1 VSSPYLRFGLPPDA
15 AGVAALVT
23 AVLLLVLS
31 KTPLAERVRK
41 LDDRVVVGALALLA
55 ALLSAGYVV
64 HYLRGGPRIVDAT
77 SYFLEAR
84 ALSQGKLAFDV
95 PFPTGSFRGRFL
107 VPPGLD
113 GHPLAVIFPPGY
125 PALLAAGFLAHAPLA
140 VGPLLAAALVGA
152 TYWLARELTGRSD
165 VARLAAALSVV
176 CAALRYHTA
185 DTMSHGLAALLLCLS
200 LAGARRGGLA
210 LGVAGLALGWL
221 FATRP
226 VTGLVALPLC
236 LALSFHHRA
245 RALWLFPA
253 LVPGAALLL
262 AHQHAATGS
271 FFGSSQLRYYALADG
286 PPGCFRL
293 GFGAGIGCLFEHGEF
308 VRRNLESG
316 YGPLEALL
324 NTARRLRVHAIDV
337 ANFEA
342 LALFVP
348 IVAIGWRK
356 RPGVPVLGLGVL
368 LMVLA
373 YAAFYFDGSYPGGGA
388 RLYAEALP
396 LEHVLL
402 ALGALELRLSRF
414 LLPTALAGFALH
426 GVFGHLALRDREG
439 GRPLFEPSVLS
450 QAGVRRGLVFVGTD
464 HGFALGHDPSVL
476 DPWQH
481 PLVARKRGDAHDLL
495 LWERFGRPPSYE
507 YRFDTGRTDSR
518 ASLVPYPLSEL
529 GLLRFEAEAEWPPL
543 AVTGGFAHPDHHPD
557 ACVSGGRALRIE
569 RTGDRPVDVEIEVV
583 PRDPGWHELEIQWLT
598 DPPTEL
604 RAGLASLEEPL
615 KVLTPRPGSACSTQA
630 LGPMKLDGPTRLRL
644 SSSATSLLVDY
655 IELHPAQAKMR

>member
-1 VSSPYLRFGLPPDA
+1 MERTLTTSGPSSRCELALPALRRCPPMRRA
-15 AGVAALVT
+15 SPRWSRPCSCSCS
-23 AVLLLVLS
+23 S

-41 LDDRVVVGALALLA
+41 LDDRVVVGALALVA

-253 LVPGAALLL
+253 LVPGAAPPARASTRSDRELLRFEPAPL
-262 AHQHAATGS
+262 
-271 FFGSSQLRYYALADG
+271 LRARRR
-286 PPGCFRL
+286 PSGCFRL
-293 GFGAGIGCLFEHGEF
+293 GFGARIGCLFEHGEF

-414 LLPTALAGFALH
+414 LLSTALAGFALH

-529 GLLRFEAEAEWPPL
+529 GLLRFEAEAEWPP
-543 AVTGGFAHPDHHPD
+543 ARGHRWVRP
-557 ACVSGGRALRIE
+557 SG
-569 RTGDRPVDVEIEVV
+569 P
-583 PRDPGWHELEIQWLT
+583 PPG
-598 DPPTEL
+598 
-604 RAGLASLEEPL
+604 
-615 KVLTPRPGSACSTQA
+615 
-630 LGPMKLDGPTRLRL
+630 RLRL
-644 SSSATSLLVDY
+644 GWSRPSDRANGRPAGRRGNRSRASRPGLARTR
-655 IELHPAQAKMR
+655 ELSG

>member
-1 VSSPYLRFGLPPDA
+1 MSSPYLRFGLPPDA
-15 AGVAALVT
+15 VSVVALVS

-31 KTPLAERVRK
+31 KTPLAERVRR
-41 LDDRVVVGALALLA
+41 LDDRLLIGALALVA

-77 SYFLEAR
+77 SYYLEAR

-107 VPPGLD
+107 VPPGAE

-140 VGPLLAAALVGA
+140 LGPLLAALLVVA
-152 TYWLARELTGRSD
+152 TYWLARELTGRND

-185 DTMSHGLAALLLCLS
+185 DTMSHGLAALLLCAS

-210 LGVAGLALGWL
+210 LVAAGLALGWL

-226 VTGLVALPLC
+226 VTALAAFPIC
-236 LALSFHHRA
+236 LGLSFRHRA
-245 RALWLFPA
+245 RALLLLPA
-253 LVPGAALLL
+253 LAPGLALLV

-271 FFGSSQLRYYALADG
+271 LFGSSQLRYYALADG

-293 GFGAGIGCLFEHGEF
+293 GFGAGIGCLFEHGDF
-308 VRRNLESG
+308 VRRSLPTG

-342 LALFVP
+342 LSLLVP
-348 IVAIGWRK
+348 IVALRL
-356 RPGVPVLGLGVL
+356 RRSPGVPALGLGAL
-368 LMVLA
+368 LVVVA

-388 RLYAEALP
+388 RLYADVLP

-402 ALGALELRLSRF
+402 ALGAVEFRLSRF
-414 LLPTALAGFALH
+414 LLPSALAGFALH

-439 GRPLFEPSVLS
+439 GRPMFEPAVLAD
-450 QAGVRRGLVFVGTD
+450 AGVRRGLVFVDTD
-464 HGFALGHDPSVL
+464 HGFALGHDPSVR
-476 DPWQH
+476 DPWQR
-481 PLVARKRGDAHDLL
+481 PLVVRRRGDAHDRL
-495 LWERFGRPPSYE
+495 LWERFGRPPAYD
-507 YRFDTGRTDSR
+507 YRFDPGSADARGTVS
-518 ASLVPYPLSEL
+518 PYALSDL
-529 GLLRFEAEAEWPPL
+529 GSLRFEAESEWPPL
-543 AVTGGFAHPDHHPD
+543 SVRGGYAHPDHHPNS
-557 ACVSGGRALRIE
+557 CVSAGRGLRLV
-569 RTGDRPVDVEIEVV
+569 RTGDRPVDVEVEAV
-583 PRDPGWHELEIQWLT
+583 PRDPGWHELEIQWLA

-604 RAGLASLEEPL
+604 RVGVGSPEEPL
-615 KVLTPRPGSACSTQA
+615 KALTPRAGSACSTQA
-630 LGPMKLDGPTRLRL
+630 LGPIKLDGPTRLRL
-644 SSSATSLLVDY
+644 SSSAGSLLVDY